1 MLAVLNEAEAEL
13 DHGPRITR
21 AAPLRRC
28 ALTRAE
34 LPISA
39 MLRFV
44 VGPDG
49 AVVPDVKKKLPG
61 RGLWLSA
68 TREAVEAAQR
78 KGVFARGFK
87 REVRVPD
94 TLAFDVAALLEQ
106 AALDALAM
114 AGKAGEIV
122 CGFTKVEKTLAE
134 RRALALIHASD
145 AAPDGARKLA
155 QIARASGDSGLNS
168 GPDSGLG
175 LPLVDVFSGP
185 QLDLALG
192 RSNVVHAAV
201 LAGPAGQSFLARCNR
216 LADFCARPGPQRAEP
231 SAKTRTTQLDAT
243 GSEQD

>member
-1 MLAVLNEAEAEL
+1 MLATLNDAEL
-13 DHGPRITR
+13 DRGPRITR
-21 AAPLRRC
+21 ATPHRRC

-34 LPISA
+34 LPASS

-49 AVVPDVKKKLPG
+49 TIVPDVKKKLPG

-68 TREAVEAAQR
+68 TRETVEGARR

-87 REVRVPD
+87 REVRVPE
-94 TLAFDVAALLEQ
+94 TLASDVAALLEQ
-106 AALDALAM
+106 AALDALAI

-134 RRALALIHASD
+134 RHAAALIHARE
-145 AAPDGARKLA
+145 AAPDGVRKLA
-155 QIARASGDSGLNS
+155 QIARAGSDFAQDSGPNSDSGLPS
-168 GPDSGLG
+168 
-175 LPLVDVFSGP
+175 VDVFSGP

-216 LADFCARPGPQRAEP
+216 LADFCARPGSQRAEP
-231 SAKTRTTQLDAT
+231 SAKARITQLDAA